1 MADTSYGL
9 NHPLAVKKWSNE
21 LMREALKKTHALQF
35 MGKGKDSLVTIKT
48 DLTTSDGGDRI
59 RVGIRSQ
66 MVGGGVAG
74 DGTLEGNEEALETF
88 YQDVFIDQLRHAGRS
103 GGKMSE
109 QRVPF
114 SVRDEVRDGLADWWS
129 DRIDTW
135 FFTQLT
141 GNTAQADSRYNGF
154 NAVVAPDADHIT
166 YGSSGSTTE
175 AGISDTYSVVSN
187 ALVTS
192 RFNLNVID
200 TAVEKAKLAKNAL
213 RPFNIGGKKKYAMF
227 IHPYQVTDLR
237 KYTTPGQWADIQKAA
252 IQGGAGMDNPL
263 YSGALGEYNNV
274 ILHES
279 TRIPAAPTNANVRR
293 AVLCGAQAASIAFG
307 RGYGKDVFTWVE
319 ELFDYKNKLGVA
331 AGCQAGMVKTRYN
344 GSDYGTVVL
353 PTWSVASA

>member
-1 MADTSYGL
+1 MADTNYGL
-9 NHPLAVKKWSNE
+9 NHPLAIKKWSKE

-35 MGKGKDSLVTIKT
+35 MGKGKDSLCTIKT

-66 MVGGGVAG
+66 MTGGGVQG
-74 DGTLEGNEEALETF
+74 DNTLEGNEEPLETF

-114 SVRDEVRDGLADWWS
+114 SVRDEIRDGLADWWS
-129 DRIDTW
+129 DRFDTW

-166 YGSSGSTTE
+166 YFDSGSTSE
-175 AGISDTYSVVSN
+175 GSISASTV
-187 ALVTS
+187 AQ
-192 RFNLNVID
+192 FNLNAID
-200 TAVEKAKLAKNAL
+200 SAVEKAKLAKNAL
-213 RPFNIGGKKKYAMF
+213 RPFNIGGKKKFAMF
-227 IHPYQVTDLR
+227 IHPYQVTSLR
-237 KYTTPGQWADIQKAA
+237 KNTQTTGAWADIQKAA
-252 IQGGAGMDNPL
+252 IQGGQTTENPL
-263 YSGALGEYNNV
+263 YTGALGEYNGV

-279 TRIPAAPTNANVRR
+279 TRIPVSPNNANVRR
-293 AVLCGAQAASIAFG
+293 AVLCGAQAACITFG
-307 RGYGKDVFTWVE
+307 QGYGKDVFTWVE

-331 AGCQAGMVKTRYN
+331 AGCQAGIVKTRFN
-344 GSDYGTVVL
+344 GSDYGTVVV
-353 PTWSVASA
+353 PTYAVASN